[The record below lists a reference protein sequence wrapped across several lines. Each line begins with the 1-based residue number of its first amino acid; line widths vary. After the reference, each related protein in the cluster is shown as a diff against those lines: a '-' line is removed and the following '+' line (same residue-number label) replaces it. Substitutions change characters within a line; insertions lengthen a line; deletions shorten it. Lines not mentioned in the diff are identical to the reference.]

1 MAERAKPFYSFPG
14 DSDKGATL
22 ASQRQ
27 GDGDPGGPGGGRGD
41 DTSSTSGTSDN
52 GGGELG
58 ATKGAKKEVATAER
72 QTVKA
77 KNSDVTSDYEETAAQ
92 KKK

>member
-52 GGGELG
+52 GGGELRG
-58 ATKGAKKEVATAER
+58 DERGEKGGRHGRAPDG
-72 QTVKA
+72 QGQ
-77 KNSDVTSDYEETAAQ
+77 DQ
-92 KKK
+92 